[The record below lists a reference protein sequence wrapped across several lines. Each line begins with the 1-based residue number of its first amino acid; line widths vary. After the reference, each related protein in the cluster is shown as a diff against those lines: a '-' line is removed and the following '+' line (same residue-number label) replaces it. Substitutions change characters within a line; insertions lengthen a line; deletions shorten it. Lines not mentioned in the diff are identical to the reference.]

1 MVRYLARRIGT
12 MLVTLLIV
20 SVLIF
25 WIINLPPGDFLSN
38 QIAELR
44 AQGEAASIEK
54 AEFLRKQYSLDQPLW
69 KQYLIWLGVAPGY
82 SKEVEDAVLAIQPPM
97 SDSQV
102 FRWQMANWLGF
113 SEGPHGFNGL
123 VQGDLGWSFEY
134 DQPVSE
140 VLGEAVWLTVIVNL
154 AAMLFIYV
162 VSLPLGALA
171 AVRAGS
177 WLDYL
182 IAIVGYIGLAT
193 PNFLLALIL
202 LYYGQR
208 YLGIPV
214 GGLMD
219 PALEGQPLNLEK
231 IKSVL
236 MHLIVP
242 TIVIGTAG
250 TAAMIRRLRANL
262 LDELGKPYVVTA
274 KAKGLSPT
282 RRVVKYPLRA
292 ALNPFVADIGN
303 LLPSLVSGSVLV
315 SVVLSLPTLG
325 PALLAA
331 LQSQDHYLAGF
342 ILLFVSALTLVGML
356 VSDILLAILDP
367 RIRFGGRAR

>member
-1 MVRYLARRIGT
+1 MIRYLANRVLT
-12 MLVTLLIV
+12 MLLTLLVV
-20 SVLIF
+20 SALVF
-25 WIINLPPGDFLSN
+25 YIINLPPGDFLSN
-38 QIAELR
+38 QIAELQ
-44 AQGEAASIEK
+44 AQGEAASIAQ
-54 AEFLRKQYSLDQPLW
+54 AEFLRTQYSLDEPMW
-69 KQYLIWLGVAPGY
+69 KQYLIWLGAMPGPDGY
-82 SKEVEDAVLAIQPPM
+82 S
-97 SDSQV
+97 
-102 FRWQMANWLGF
+102 
-113 SEGPHGFNGL
+113 GL
-123 VQGDLGWSFEY
+123 LQGDWGWSFEF
-134 DQPVSE
+134 DRPVSE
-140 VLGEAVWLTVIVNL
+140 VLGETMWLTVLVNF
-154 AAMLFIYV
+154 AAMLFIYA
-162 VSLPLGALA
+162 VSLPLGTIA
-171 AVRAGS
+171 AVRAGGIT
-177 WLDYL
+177 DYVVAF
-182 IAIVGYIGLAT
+182 IGYIGLAT

-202 LYYGQR
+202 LYSGQR
-208 YLGIPV
+208 YFGIPI

-219 PALEGQPLNLEK
+219 ERFEGEPFSWDK
-231 IKSVL
+231 FKSVL

-274 KAKGLSPT
+274 KAKGLPPAK
-282 RRVVKYPLRA
+282 RVVKYPLRA

-331 LQSQDHYLAGF
+331 LRSQDHYLAGF

-356 VSDILLAILDP
+356 ISDILLAILDP